1 VNGILLWRGG
11 GSDGEVGPY
20 EMRGK
25 RKREVRGKRKLD
37 HMKWIERMVDHVGK
51 AKEEVGAREK
61 LEDIGKGW
69 EKRTFYRMGG
79 GVGDGGGAS
88 LIVRMEQDTHEYMIS
103 ENFVKG

>member
-37 HMKWIERMVDHVGK
+37 HMKWGGVEEKRIVDHMK
-51 AKEEVGAREK
+51 
-61 LEDIGKGW
+61 
-69 EKRTFYRMGG
+69 
-79 GVGDGGGAS
+79 
-88 LIVRMEQDTHEYMIS
+88 
-103 ENFVKG
+103 